1 MVAANQAACCMAGL
15 PMVVGAKTPAIVPL
29 KLVGEVPGG
38 GSFGAS
44 SLEAVRELRCS

>member
-1 MVAANQAACCMAGL
+1 MVAANQAACCMAGV
-15 PMVVGAKTPAIVPL
+15 PMVVGARTPAMVPL
-29 KLVGEVPGG
+29 KLVGEVPG